1 MARLPPLNALKA
13 FEAASRHLSFKD
25 AAAELCVT
33 QGAVSRHIQKLEMHL
48 GVVLFD
54 RAHRQVKL
62 TVEGMR
68 YVQDIRE
75 AFRRIADAT
84 EAVVATSSRRS
95 LKVKVPPTFAIRW
108 LVPRLAGFQARCPD
122 MSIQISTPFDSPVFE
137 RDLDIAVYY
146 PSPSMPEDVTCE
158 LLFNQLL
165 TPIVGP
171 SLVAGALPLA
181 NPGDL
186 AQHVLLH
193 SLTRINDWRMWLEA
207 AGAVGVD
214 PEGGLRLEN
223 PGLVYQ
229 GVSDGIGVGI
239 GQLHFVT
246 EDLLAGRLVAP
257 FRMVKRQDTGY
268 FLVFPNDR
276 LGNPYVREFR
286 SWILEEAGKSQ
297 VLAHKA
303 YDWVEL

>member
-13 FEAASRHLSFKD
+13 FESASRHLSFKL
-25 AAAELCVT
+25 AADELCVT
-33 QGAVSRHIQKLEMHL
+33 QGAISRHIQKLELHL
-48 GVVLFD
+48 GLALFE
-54 RAHRQVKL
+54 RGHRRVKL
-62 TVEGMR
+62 TSEGLR

-75 AFRRIADAT
+75 AFRRVSEAT
-84 EAVVATSSRRS
+84 EALMATTDRRS

-146 PSPSMPEDVTCE
+146 PSPSMPADVTCE
-158 LLFNQLL
+158 RLFDQLL
-165 TPIVGP
+165 TPIISP
-171 SLVAGALPLA
+171 SLAGGALPLKEP
-181 NPGDL
+181 NDL

-193 SLTRINDWRMWLEA
+193 SLTRKMDWRVWLEA
-207 AGAVGVD
+207 AGATTVD
-214 PEGGLRLEN
+214 PESGLLLEN

-229 GVSDGIGVGI
+229 GVSDGIGAGI

-246 EDLLAGRLVAP
+246 DDLLGGRLVAP
-257 FRMVKRQDTGY
+257 FRMVKRQETGY

-276 LGNPYVREFR
+276 LANPYVREFR
-286 SWILEEAGKSQ
+286 SWILEEAERSNARARSGF
-297 VLAHKA
+297 
-303 YDWVEL
+303 DWMEL